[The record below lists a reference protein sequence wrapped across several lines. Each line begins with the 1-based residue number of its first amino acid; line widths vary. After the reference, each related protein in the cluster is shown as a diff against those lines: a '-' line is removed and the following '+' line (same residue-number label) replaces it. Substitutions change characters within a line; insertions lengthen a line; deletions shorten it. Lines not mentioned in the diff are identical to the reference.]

1 MSDGEYNFLE
11 NFIKN
16 TDGDI
21 LEIGQGFSTIL
32 MLYATAGT
40 SRKITSVDVQHK
52 IKDYV
57 QYLPLDYVSR
67 LEFIQEDSKQI
78 ALHKEYNVV
87 LIDAEHT
94 YTAVKRDTRV
104 VKEIANKSAFIV
116 YDDYGTYPD
125 IKKAVNDMIAADEIR
140 FVKYIG
146 EEEGWKYGNGGGAG
160 YKRTLT
166 DREGV
171 ICKIL

>member
-11 NFIKN
+11 NFIQN

-32 MLYATAGT
+32 MLHATAGT

-57 QYLPLDYVSR
+57 QYLPADYLSR
-67 LEFIQEDSKQI
+67 LEFIQEDSKQVT
-78 ALHKEYNVV
+78 LHKEYNIV

-94 YTAVKRDTRV
+94 YEALRKDTLSCWNHI
-104 VKEIANKSAFIV
+104 KEDGFVIFHDYGLFSGVTEFIDILAEMYDGFYAKNKSLV
-116 YDDYGTYPD
+116 V
-125 IKKAVNDMIAADEIR
+125 IKKN
-140 FVKYIG
+140 
-146 EEEGWKYGNGGGAG
+146 
-160 YKRTLT
+160 
-166 DREGV
+166 
-171 ICKIL
+171 

>member
-11 NFIKN
+11 NFIQN

-52 IKDYV
+52 IKDYI

-78 ALHKEYNVV
+78 TLFKEYNVV

-94 YTAVKRDTRV
+94 YEALRKDTISCWNH
-104 VKEIANKSAFIV
+104 VKEDGFVIFH
-116 YDDYGTYPD
+116 DYGLFSGVTKFIDVLAEMYD
-125 IKKAVNDMIAADEIR
+125 GFYAKNESLVVIKKN
-140 FVKYIG
+140 
-146 EEEGWKYGNGGGAG
+146 
-160 YKRTLT
+160 
-166 DREGV
+166 
-171 ICKIL
+171 

>member
-11 NFIKN
+11 NFIQN

-52 IKDYV
+52 IKDYI

-78 ALHKEYNVV
+78 TLFKVYNVV

-94 YTAVKRDTRV
+94 YEALRKDTISCWNHVKDDGFV
-104 VKEIANKSAFIV
+104 IFH
-116 YDDYGTYPD
+116 DYGLFSGVTKFIDVLAEMYD
-125 IKKAVNDMIAADEIR
+125 GFYAKNESLVVIKKN
-140 FVKYIG
+140 
-146 EEEGWKYGNGGGAG
+146 
-160 YKRTLT
+160 
-166 DREGV
+166 
-171 ICKIL
+171 

>member
-1 MSDGEYNFLE
+1 MQSFDPLRQMSDGEYNFLE
-11 NFIKN
+11 NFIQN

-52 IKDYV
+52 IKDYI

-78 ALHKEYNVV
+78 TLFKEYNVV

-94 YTAVKRDTRV
+94 YEALRKDTISCWNH
-104 VKEIANKSAFIV
+104 VKEDGFVIFH
-116 YDDYGTYPD
+116 DYGLFSGVTKFIDVLAEMYD
-125 IKKAVNDMIAADEIR
+125 GFYAKNESLVVIKKN
-140 FVKYIG
+140 
-146 EEEGWKYGNGGGAG
+146 
-160 YKRTLT
+160 
-166 DREGV
+166 
-171 ICKIL
+171 

>member
-1 MSDGEYNFLE
+1 LQSFDPLRQMSDGEYNFLE
-11 NFIKN
+11 NFIQN

-52 IKDYV
+52 IKDYI

-78 ALHKEYNVV
+78 TLFKEYNVV

-94 YTAVKRDTRV
+94 YEALRKDTISCWNH
-104 VKEIANKSAFIV
+104 VKEDGFVIFH
-116 YDDYGTYPD
+116 DYGLFSGVTKFIDVLAEMYD
-125 IKKAVNDMIAADEIR
+125 GFYAKNESLVVIKKN
-140 FVKYIG
+140 
-146 EEEGWKYGNGGGAG
+146 
-160 YKRTLT
+160 
-166 DREGV
+166 
-171 ICKIL
+171 

>member
-52 IKDYV
+52 IKDYI

-78 ALHKEYNVV
+78 TLFKEYNVV

-94 YTAVKRDTRV
+94 YEALRKDTISCWNH
-104 VKEIANKSAFIV
+104 VKEDGFVIFH
-116 YDDYGTYPD
+116 DYGLFSGVTKFIDVLAEMYD
-125 IKKAVNDMIAADEIR
+125 GFYAKNESLVVIKKN
-140 FVKYIG
+140 
-146 EEEGWKYGNGGGAG
+146 
-160 YKRTLT
+160 
-166 DREGV
+166 
-171 ICKIL
+171 

>member
-11 NFIKN
+11 NFIQN

-52 IKDYV
+52 IKDYI

-78 ALHKEYNVV
+78 TLFKEYNVV

-94 YTAVKRDTRV
+94 YEALRKDTISCWNHVKDDGFV
-104 VKEIANKSAFIV
+104 IFH
-116 YDDYGTYPD
+116 DYGLFSGVTKFIDVLAEMYD
-125 IKKAVNDMIAADEIR
+125 GFYAKNESLVVIKKN
-140 FVKYIG
+140 
-146 EEEGWKYGNGGGAG
+146 
-160 YKRTLT
+160 
-166 DREGV
+166 
-171 ICKIL
+171 

>member
-1 MSDGEYNFLE
+1 MNITFSKTLLQ
-11 NFIKN
+11 N

-78 ALHKEYNVV
+78 TLFKEYNVV

-94 YTAVKRDTRV
+94 YEALRKDTISCWNH
-104 VKEIANKSAFIV
+104 VKEDGFVIFH
-116 YDDYGTYPD
+116 DYGLFSGVTKFIDVLAEMYD
-125 IKKAVNDMIAADEIR
+125 GFYAKNESLVVIKKI
-140 FVKYIG
+140 
-146 EEEGWKYGNGGGAG
+146 
-160 YKRTLT
+160 
-166 DREGV
+166 
-171 ICKIL
+171 

>member
-11 NFIKN
+11 NFIQN

-52 IKDYV
+52 IKDYI

-78 ALHKEYNVV
+78 TLYKEYNVV

-94 YTAVKRDTRV
+94 YEALRKDTISCWNH
-104 VKEIANKSAFIV
+104 VKEDGFVIFH
-116 YDDYGTYPD
+116 DYGLFSGVTKFIDVLAEMYD
-125 IKKAVNDMIAADEIR
+125 GFYAKNESLVVIKKN
-140 FVKYIG
+140 
-146 EEEGWKYGNGGGAG
+146 
-160 YKRTLT
+160 
-166 DREGV
+166 
-171 ICKIL
+171 

>member
-1 MSDGEYNFLE
+1 MQSFDPLRQMSDGEYNFLE

-94 YTAVKRDTRV
+94 YEALRKDTLSCW
-104 VKEIANKSAFIV
+104 KHLKDNGFAIFH
-116 YDDYGTYPD
+116 DYGLFPGVTEFLDTLSNMYD
-125 IKKAVNDMIAADEIR
+125 GFYAQNEHLVVIKKI
-140 FVKYIG
+140 
-146 EEEGWKYGNGGGAG
+146 
-160 YKRTLT
+160 
-166 DREGV
+166 
-171 ICKIL
+171 